1 MLKAERRNRRNA
13 TGVNARIGARVQAVL
28 GYLKERYLPIS
39 KWTSVTAMA
48 LAVVVMAMSL
58 SVGLMASAVRFSL
71 IPVLLA
77 AAAWS
82 LANMARDR
90 RLKLFAILALWV
102 GLGGVFM
109 SQVQYYRLVQGAQ
122 VENTPVQQQQQN

>member
-1 MLKAERRNRRNA
+1 MLKAERRNKRNA
-13 TGVNARIGARVQAVL
+13 TGVNARIAARVQAVL
-28 GYLKERYLPIS
+28 RYLKERYLPIS

>member
-1 MLKAERRNRRNA
+1 MLKAERRNKRNA
-13 TGVNARIGARVQAVL
+13 TGVNARIGARVQVVL
-28 GYLKERYLPIS
+28 RYLKERYLPIS